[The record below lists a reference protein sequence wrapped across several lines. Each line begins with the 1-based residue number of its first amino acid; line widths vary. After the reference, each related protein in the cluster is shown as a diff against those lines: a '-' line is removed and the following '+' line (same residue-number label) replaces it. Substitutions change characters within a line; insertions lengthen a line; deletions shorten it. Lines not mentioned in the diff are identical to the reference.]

1 MLPKARERLVVEL
14 LTRLHRYVRDSD
26 AAAPIASYFEA
37 YDPLS
42 TGAVSIPAFRNALS
56 SFRAPQFC
64 LSTNDMQI
72 LAAHYSFGGDPSM
85 ISYLSLLDDMS
96 KTPHHLEASW
106 RKASAST
113 KGSSSLIRLEKL
125 ERLRGE
131 LCMLQQKKLAIIAG
145 LALQAKQGVRAYH
158 SAIGEPPGSLAF
170 TQMSGKRRDE
180 VRKAYNEAIKVAESQ
195 ASEQELTMVKV
206 AQAMDTIA
214 MHACPS
220 CLDTDFGFGLAAS
233 TDWESELKLVDE
245 RIIVINSAIAAT
257 AVGTPPQTSR
267 SAAGSPTLMI
277 PRIPLT
283 SPAAATLEATGPRTS
298 PTRRTSPGQRTGR
311 ASASISDRLQHAEQV
326 ALVRALALG
335 TGEDDEPDL

>member
-145 LALQAKQGVRAYH
+145 LALQASLCQRLGVNASELSGAPHSQLPGLFNSASKPSELNPSTLRPCSRQAKQGVRAYH

-180 VRKAYNEAIKVAESQ
+180 VHTGCKPEPKPKPKPPRKPKPKPTPKHKHKPKPSPNPDEVRKAYNEAIKVAESQ
-195 ASEQELTMVKV
+195 AR
-206 AQAMDTIA
+206 
-214 MHACPS
+214 
-220 CLDTDFGFGLAAS
+220 
-233 TDWESELKLVDE
+233 LV
-245 RIIVINSAIAAT
+245 
-257 AVGTPPQTSR
+257 G
-267 SAAGSPTLMI
+267 
-277 PRIPLT
+277 
-283 SPAAATLEATGPRTS
+283 
-298 PTRRTSPGQRTGR
+298 
-311 ASASISDRLQHAEQV
+311 
-326 ALVRALALG
+326 
-335 TGEDDEPDL
+335 

>member
-1 MLPKARERLVVEL
+1 MLGPQTRERLVVEL
-14 LTRLHRYVRDSD
+14 LTRLSRYVRDSG

-64 LSTNDMQI
+64 LSTNDMEI

-113 KGSSSLIRLEKL
+113 TGSSSLLRLEKL

-145 LALQAKQGVRAYH
+145 LALQAKQGVTAYH

-170 TQMSGKRRDE
+170 TQLPGKRRDE
-180 VRKAYNEAIKVAESQ
+180 VRTAYNEAIKVAESQ
-195 ASEQELTMVKV
+195 ASEQELTLVKA

-220 CLDTDFGFGLAAS
+220 WGPLDADFGFGLGAS
-233 TDWESELKLVDE
+233 ADWESELKRVDE
-245 RIIVINSAIAAT
+245 RIVVINSAIAAT
-257 AVGTPPQTSR
+257 AVGAPPQASR

-277 PRIPLT
+277 PRIPVASPLT
-283 SPAAATLEATGPRTS
+283 SPAAATLAEEATGPRTS
-298 PTRRTSPGQRTGR
+298 PTRRTSPGQ
-311 ASASISDRLQHAEQV
+311 
-326 ALVRALALG
+326 
-335 TGEDDEPDL
+335 P

>member
-1 MLPKARERLVVEL
+1 MVAPKARERLVVEL
-14 LTRLHRYVRDSD
+14 LTRLHRYVRDSG

-64 LSTNDMQI
+64 LSTNDMEI

-113 KGSSSLIRLEKL
+113 TGSSSLLRLEKL

-145 LALQAKQGVRAYH
+145 LALQAKQGVTAYH

-170 TQMSGKRRDE
+170 TQLSGKRRDE
-180 VRKAYNEAIKVAESQ
+180 VRTAYNEAIKVAESQ
-195 ASEQELTMVKV
+195 ASAQELTLVKA

-220 CLDTDFGFGLAAS
+220 CLDADFGFGLGAS
-233 TDWESELKLVDE
+233 ADWESELKLVDE
-245 RIIVINSAIAAT
+245 RIVVINSAIAAT
-257 AVGTPPQTSR
+257 AVGAPPQASR

-277 PRIPLT
+277 PRIPVDSPLT
-283 SPAAATLEATGPRTS
+283 SPAAATLAEKATGPRTS
-298 PTRRTSPGQRTGR
+298 PTRRTSPG
-311 ASASISDRLQHAEQV
+311 
-326 ALVRALALG
+326 
-335 TGEDDEPDL
+335 PP